1 MPALMASF
9 AGEQIDEIRLA
20 DGAARVG
27 WEKVVEPEH
36 LLGRLG
42 HPGGRLWIRDERAE
56 QLAIVAIAQ
65 LGAAVL
71 HPCLPDGG
79 ERHRVA
85 LLAVFRLA
93 RPVTPVNRLHELPH
107 LTVRRAVLGVLI
119 LEDQARQ
126 GVEARARARTVELR
140 RPRTRLWP
148 RPERATVDQAKRV
161 VSRCRRR

>member
-1 MPALMASF
+1 LVLQTAEQKLRPAIRRIPGDAPF
-9 AGEQIDEIRLA
+9 AQAPQE
-20 DGAARVG
+20 VG
-27 WEKVVEPEH
+27 TRAVRAEPEH

-126 GVEARARARTVELR
+126 RIEARARARTVELH

-148 RPERATVDQAKRV
+148 RPERA
-161 VSRCRRR
+161 